1 MAGRIRE
8 GLKSALLWRY
18 RRGSWQ
24 YDVIVALILA
34 FIFLS
39 PKAFFND
46 RPSSGVIH
54 EVDAPEEG
62 ARLFWIEPDLLEGE
76 SIDTSTERLQDL
88 LRDRSGELLD
98 IVRTETA
105 VDESGNIRAYL
116 VYARH

>member
-8 GLKSALLWRY
+8 GLKSALLWTY

-39 PKAFFND
+39 PRIAFND
-46 RPSSGVIH
+46 RPSSGVVH
-54 EVDAPEEG
+54 EVKAPDEG
-62 ARLFWIEPDLLEGE
+62 ARLFWVEPDLLEGE
-76 SIDTSTERLQDL
+76 SIDVATELLEDL
-88 LRDRSGELLD
+88 LRRQSGETLE

-105 VDESGNIRAYL
+105 RDESGNIRAYW
-116 VYARH
+116 VYARN

>member
-1 MAGRIRE
+1 MAGRVRE

-54 EVDAPEEG
+54 EVDLSEEG
-62 ARLFWIEPDLLEGE
+62 ARLFWIEPDLLKGE
-76 SIDTSTERLQDL
+76 PIDPSTERLQDL
-88 LRDRSGELLD
+88 LRGRSGEDLD
-98 IVRTETA
+98 IIRTETA